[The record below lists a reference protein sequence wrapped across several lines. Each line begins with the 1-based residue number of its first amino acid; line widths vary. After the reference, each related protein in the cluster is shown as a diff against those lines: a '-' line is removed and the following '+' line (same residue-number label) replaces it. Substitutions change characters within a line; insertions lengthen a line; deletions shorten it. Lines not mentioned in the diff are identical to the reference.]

1 MIFENTGNM
10 SSLVAPKY
18 ERNNEGKI
26 GALKTL
32 AHLNDLR
39 KYVNVNDE
47 GRCLVI
53 AWLLISLYQNPNVD
67 APILWIEGERNTGKT
82 TASKFLKRIVAP
94 DYALMLSQ
102 YVNENSLSTALN
114 SQYVSVIDN
123 VSTITPKLNDMLCR
137 AVTDDKIRTVT
148 TENGTFK
155 IRQHANIIVNSLDTV
170 SKTPELRERTFCVRT
185 TNLPP
190 ENRLSNEELETSF
203 QKDAP
208 YILGGL
214 IVALWLGLGN
224 KNYAHNGN
232 VNTRLLDACMFV
244 ARIANIAS
252 KSGFQFTEKE
262 FINALNAQ
270 KADMD
275 AVNEEALEDD
285 VIAQTI
291 YEMALEKPATGQE
304 VVIWNETSETLR
316 LEIEK
321 RIQAN
326 NNGKTPSDFP
336 TTAQKFGKKLTA
348 ISALLS
354 EVGLHIDRTHREGS
368 KRYVQITYM
377 PDVES
382 SENTDETLTQES
394 NEPDIGENLESTATS
409 TKQDEIDAFGFDK
422 PVHDDTDEAQEM
434 KNSEST
440 ITVPKKPNDYELA
453 SNSDEAQEKTEEL
466 SQ

>member
-1 MIFENTGNM
+1 MYRPGRIVNFETLLSRTFYDAPKRSFMIILSVGTERRCLMILNIFNKKVYIVNQKEKKDVTQSLLKDVEEGKVEIIRASNSATGTLYVLYLKSNDGNGKEICEISPLASKQFQSWLVSHYGGENVPSNSKIQTAVETIERRAAQDESIIKLPVFTRVGYLRDKDGEKIYLCLHNKVHSVIKITREGFPHVHEADIPMIFENTGNM
-10 SSLVAPKY
+10 SSLVVPKY

-26 GALKTL
+26 DALKTL

-224 KNYAHNGN
+224 KNYAH
-232 VNTRLLDACMFV
+232 
-244 ARIANIAS
+244 S
-252 KSGFQFTEKE
+252 PQ
-262 FINALNAQ
+262 
-270 KADMD
+270 
-275 AVNEEALEDD
+275 
-285 VIAQTI
+285 
-291 YEMALEKPATGQE
+291 
-304 VVIWNETSETLR
+304 
-316 LEIEK
+316 
-321 RIQAN
+321 
-326 NNGKTPSDFP
+326 
-336 TTAQKFGKKLTA
+336 
-348 ISALLS
+348 
-354 EVGLHIDRTHREGS
+354 RE
-368 KRYVQITYM
+368 RQY
-377 PDVES
+377 P
-382 SENTDETLTQES
+382 
-394 NEPDIGENLESTATS
+394 
-409 TKQDEIDAFGFDK
+409 
-422 PVHDDTDEAQEM
+422 
-434 KNSEST
+434 
-440 ITVPKKPNDYELA
+440 LA
-453 SNSDEAQEKTEEL
+453 
-466 SQ
+466 